1 MSNIDTIQ
9 IYNSRLTL
17 MEIYAELGYAVDDY
31 NSFSMNEV
39 EAMQKN
45 EQLDM
50 LLSHKAG
57 ITPSIYDGTKIYV
70 KYMLVSKAV
79 RMKTV
84 IEEIIEEL
92 YDLENVLQKRDT
104 LVIIMNDEPNDTL
117 VEKLKYWYD
126 SRGIHVVVHNIKR
139 LQRNILKHTMVPK
152 HTILTV
158 ADTEALKTRLNL
170 STVNQLPEISRF
182 DPVALL
188 ICMKPGQVCR
198 IDRKSVTSVTSTYY
212 RVCV

>member
-17 MEIYAELGYAVDDY
+17 LEIYAELGYVIDDY

-50 LLSHKAG
+50 LLSHK
-57 ITPSIYDGTKIYV
+57 TSEVPTSYDGTKIYV

-79 RMKTV
+79 RMKSV
-84 IEEIIEEL
+84 IEELIDEL
-92 YDLENVLQKRDT
+92 YDLENVLGKRDT

-126 SRGIHVVVHNIKR
+126 SRGIHIVVHNIKR
-139 LQRNILKHTMVPK
+139 LQRNILKHIMVPK
-152 HTILTV
+152 HTILTE
-158 ADTEALKTRLNL
+158 AETTALKAELNL
-170 STVNQLPEISRF
+170 NTVAQFPEISRF

-188 ICMKPGQVCR
+188 ICMRPGQVCR